1 MVDTLYTWQGVNNA
15 LLRDRLDS
23 RSAELLL
30 AEKEKE
36 RVSEEADQ
44 LIELGDEDVRRLK
57 KQVEELTRSNETLAY
72 EKSKDCGP
80 R

>member
-57 KQVEELTRSNETLAY
+57 N
-72 EKSKDCGP
+72 KS
-80 R
+80 RN